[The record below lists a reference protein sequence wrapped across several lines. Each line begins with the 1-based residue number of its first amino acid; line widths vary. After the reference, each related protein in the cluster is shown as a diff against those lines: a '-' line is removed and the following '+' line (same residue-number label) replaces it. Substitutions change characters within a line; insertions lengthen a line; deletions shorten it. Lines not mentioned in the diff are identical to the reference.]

1 MAKSRKDNKG
11 RALRKG
17 ETQRKD
23 GMYEFKYRTPEGVRR
38 SIYSKDIRK
47 LREREDKI
55 IKDTQDGLNVYT
67 AGHATVNAVF
77 DRYIATK
84 AEIRETTMSNYRYMY
99 DRFVRDG
106 FGKRKIGEVK
116 YSDVLQ
122 FYLFLLS
129 EKGLQIN
136 TLEIIHTL
144 LNPTFAM
151 AVKDDVIRKNP
162 FDGVM
167 AEIKKKSGNNSGVRH
182 ALTMEQQ
189 MAFVKF
195 LVTSVVFCHWKAL
208 FIFLLGTGC
217 RIGEAIGIRWED
229 LDFKNRLIHI
239 NHSVVYYSREY
250 QEHKACS
257 FAVSLPKTDAG
268 IRTIPMLDE
277 VYEVLQEEL
286 QNQQEN
292 GFIQAEVDGMTGF
305 VFGNRFGNLHN
316 PQTVNRAIKR
326 IYQTYNAEELVKA
339 AKEHRE
345 PILIP
350 HFSCHHLRHTFCTRL
365 CEVET
370 NLKVVQSI
378 MGHADI
384 ETTMDI
390 YAEVSDMMRQKTM
403 GKVAHEYS
411 IFGKEFGWN

>member
-17 ETQRKD
+17 ETQRKN
-23 GMYEFKYRTPEGVRR
+23 GSYEYKYSTPEGGRK
-38 SIYSKDIRK
+38 SIYSKDLLK
-47 LREREDKI
+47 LRGREDKI
-55 IKDTQDGLNVYT
+55 IKDTQDGLNVYV
-67 AGHATVNAVF
+67 AGNATVNEVF
-77 DRYIATK
+77 DRYISTK
-84 AEIRETTMSNYRYMY
+84 PEIRATTMSNYRYMY

-106 FGKRKIGEVK
+106 FGRRKIATVKHSEV
-116 YSDVLQ
+116 LR
-122 FYLFLLS
+122 FYQSLLT
-129 EKGLQIN
+129 EKELQIN
-136 TLEIIHTL
+136 TLETIHTL

-151 AVKDDVIRKNP
+151 AVHDDIIRKNP
-162 FDGVM
+162 CAGVM
-167 AEIKKKSGNNSGVRH
+167 AKIKKTFRKNSGVRH

-189 MAFVKF
+189 MAFVSF
-195 LVTSVVFCHWKAL
+195 LITSAVFCHWKAL
-208 FIFLLGTGC
+208 IIFLLGTGC

-250 QEHKACS
+250 KEHKACS
-257 FAVSLPKTDAG
+257 FAVSLPKTSAG
-268 IRTIPMLDE
+268 VRIIPMIDE

-326 IYQTYNAEELVKA
+326 IYQAYNAEEVIKA

-345 PILIP
+345 AILIP
-350 HFSCHHLRHTFCTRL
+350 HFSCHHLRHTFCARL

-390 YAEVSDMMRQKTM
+390 YAEVSDMMKQKTM
-403 GKVAHEYS
+403 GKIAHEYS